1 MMNINKR
8 YQAERDLS
16 ARLPADVMRH
26 SQLAMRAARRMRAS
40 SKKDRHGKLV
50 CQHLLRMLACDTSHA
65 GASHAGASMMGM
77 PADVLVG
84 QLSMPLSTSLSIPLS
99 KSMKGHQTVQGS
111 SEIDARQ
118 YSLGF

>member
-50 CQHLLRMLACDTSHA
+50 CQHLLRMLACDTN
-65 GASHAGASMMGM
+65 HAGASMMGM

-84 QLSMPLSTSLSIPLS
+84 QLSIPLSTPLS
-99 KSMKGHQTVQGS
+99 KSMKGYQTVKGS

>member
-1 MMNINKR
+1 MMNINER

-65 GASHAGASMMGM
+65 GASMMGT

-84 QLSMPLSTSLSIPLS
+84 QLSIPLSIPLS
-99 KSMKGHQTVQGS
+99 KSMKGHHTVKGS
-111 SEIDARQ
+111 SEIDTRQ

>member
-1 MMNINKR
+1 MNINKR

-50 CQHLLRMLACDTSHA
+50 CQHLLRMLACDTGHA
-65 GASHAGASMMGM
+65 GASTPRLTEALVVSLAS
-77 PADVLVG
+77 
-84 QLSMPLSTSLSIPLS
+84 ST
-99 KSMKGHQTVQGS
+99 KGHQSGVGS
-111 SEIDARQ
+111 SKIDTRQ

>member
-1 MMNINKR
+1 MNINKR

-65 GASHAGASMMGM
+65 GASMMGM
-77 PADVLVG
+77 TSDVVG
-84 QLSMPLSTSLSIPLS
+84 GQLSIPLS
-99 KSMKGHQTVQGS
+99 KSMNGHQTVKGS
-111 SEIDARQ
+111 SEIEARQ

>member
-1 MMNINKR
+1 MNINKR

-65 GASHAGASMMGM
+65 GASMMVM
-77 PADVLVG
+77 TSDVVGG
-84 QLSMPLSTSLSIPLS
+84 QLSIPLSIPPSTPLS
-99 KSMKGHQTVQGS
+99 KSMKGYQAVNGA
-111 SEIDARQ
+111 SEIEARQ